1 MVNLRAN
8 KSNSPI
14 VCVCGGREK
23 ETRACKSIKVEEKK
37 RRRLGFALQH

>member
-8 KSNSPI
+8 KSNSQL
-14 VCVCGGREK
+14 CVCGDREK
-23 ETRACKSIKVEEKK
+23 ETRTCKSIKVEEKK